1 MVSRGLLKPLKILGP
16 PSEGQKIF
24 VSKVWV
30 VGCLNFCLEVT
41 KTYQVKKV
49 EKNPPGPGKV
59 PKTAIFMQLFQ
70 YHKK

>member
-1 MVSRGLLKPLKILGP
+1 MAHAPIIGP
-16 PSEGQKIF
+16 KNF
-24 VSKVWV
+24 VSKVWL

-49 EKNPPGPGKV
+49 EKNPPGPRKV

-70 YHKK
+70 